1 MNRANADAIAVG
13 TQTVLIDNPE
23 LLARKVDGTHCTTQP
38 QRIVIGMSDLP
49 TDSKVFATE
58 RPAIQIK
65 NRNLAEVLQ
74 QLWSQG
80 IKHLLVEGGPTLASE
95 FVKQGLVDEFHI
107 YLAPK
112 LLGGPK
118 TSLTDIGVGTMGQEI
133 DLEILETAAL
143 GKDIFIRA
151 RRA

>member
-1 MNRANADAIAVG
+1 V
-13 TQTVLIDNPE
+13 
-23 LLARKVDGTHCTTQP
+23 
-38 QRIVIGMSDLP
+38 VIGKSELP
-49 TDSKVFATE
+49 TSAKIFQGD

-65 NRNLAEVLQ
+65 THDLSLALSE
-74 QLWSQG
+74 LWNQG
-80 IKHLLVEGGPTLASE
+80 LKHLIVEGGPSLASE

-118 TSLTDIGVGTMGQEI
+118 TSLTDIGVAGIEDAV
-133 DLEILETAAL
+133 DLEILETTQL
-143 GKDIFIRA
+143 GKDIFLRA